1 MTLSE
6 QLHSLINSTGSIS
19 NGPFLQSSKNF
30 QHGPALKDLIPD
42 VLCQGFYNLQTDEI
56 DPKKM
61 VLYKHQE
68 EAILR
73 IVRED
78 RNVVISTGTGSG
90 KTKSFLIPI
99 LNYLLTQ
106 QENGELGPGVRAML
120 IYPMNALV
128 NDQTR
133 LLRKILDGQSI
144 TFGSFTGETKESQKD
159 AEDLYCKKGIRVQS
173 NELIS
178 REKMR
183 ESPPNILI
191 TNYAM
196 LEHIIIK
203 PENNRIIFGEPG
215 KNDWK
220 YVVLDEAH
228 VYTGAKGSE
237 VSLLMRRLRAVLQR
251 DELRFILASATL
263 GSDTEQ
269 ESVVKFANE
278 LCGCEKVRFEKD
290 DIIHAHMLDIYPNGS
305 DDIPIDFYR
314 EISKL
319 EDKSKDPDHFEY
331 LCRGYISKQGFDASL
346 GFRSSLFD
354 ILSKDRRL
362 YRLLEYLRDEPQ
374 NVDDVAEHMGLSRD
388 DLFVVVKVLS
398 MAYKDGL
405 KLFDSKYH
413 LFIRSLDSLY
423 ITLKPDYHLSL
434 SPSKFHTSKTDGRD
448 YKCFNICT
456 CVNCNGLYIIGTFNG
471 AYFSQAS
478 SSSSEP
484 QRVSSFAVLGD
495 QEFPDPNS
503 PNNYVLCSICGRVGD
518 PSVPCPDHGPM
529 FSNRIYMVK
538 EEGDKV
544 CDCFF
549 CNQRDTRR
557 GLLRHFYLGHEAAT
571 SVIATSLYDELCNV
585 SGGDCRFLTF
595 SDSRQNAAYFAT
607 YMDNTHRNLLM
618 HRIMYDVVEDEYDV
632 LRGKG
637 LALDKFRMRLEGEI
651 RRHFGD
657 EFDSK
662 AESWITVLED
672 CAKHNSNRSLENK
685 GILFYEVNEI
695 PSELVDDYGFT
706 AEDAYQFFNV
716 LIKYV
721 RDKTSILIEDSAA
734 NALSSRIY
742 YKGDLLPITIN
753 GDGVSAKF
761 LTERVRKFIAYF
773 IGNDR
778 VDDFVKKLF
787 WSEYFERDSHIGFRL
802 DPKKLVVRSKD
813 TRYVCTKCK
822 KTFPFSCRGRCINC
836 NESSLEEVPNTSDP
850 DDSYLY
856 LYKNMALRRL
866 RIKEHTAQL
875 ISSKAEEYQ
884 SQFIDKTL
892 DALSC
897 STTFEMGVDIGELNT
912 VFLRNMPPTPSNYI
926 QRAGRAGR
934 SSTSSSYTVTF
945 CKNSPHDFYYFNHPK
960 DMIMGNVPVPNI
972 KPDNPKIAIRHI
984 FATAMAYYWREVYP
998 IRGSVRTVDALMD
1011 TMDDFTSYLRSNPED
1026 LKKFLMEFVPTIIQ
1040 EYKGTEESGVDPK
1053 DPTLIDIGLS
1063 TSAWMRNLI
1072 DSNVGRLSVASQE
1085 YHEDMK
1091 QLDDSTLSQKT
1102 IDAVRNQINKE
1113 TALDFLSRKNIIP
1126 KYGFP
1131 VDLVELRTANRTA
1144 TEELNLSRDLT
1155 LAISEYAPGSQIIAN
1170 GSLITSRYVKHV
1182 PTRDL
1187 PRYYY
1192 RTCLNCGTVSIVFDT
1207 AMTKEE
1213 SEAKLNVCR
1222 SCSTPLSGKIKNFII
1237 PRFGFLYDKDE
1248 IRNVVNSKP
1257 VRTYSGEIF
1266 YRSRDDLSSTEF
1278 TVGNECILV
1287 SYSPNDELVAINSTP
1302 ELFICNKCGYGV
1314 VGTTPSKHQTPYGA
1328 ECDGKIKP
1336 QALGHVFRTD
1346 VVILDFASFHDS
1358 GMNLDAALSVL
1369 YALIEGMSNEFSI
1382 DRRDISG
1389 CLYTDGHNFRF
1400 VFFDMTP
1407 GGAGYVKILKENS
1420 GDNIRRTIQKGLEI
1434 VNSCN
1439 CGGAGGNTV
1448 CFSCLLNYYNQRYQD
1463 KMTRRAAID
1472 WLSSL
1477 EIDS

>member
-1 MTLSE
+1 
-6 QLHSLINSTGSIS
+6 
-19 NGPFLQSSKNF
+19 
-30 QHGPALKDLIPD
+30 
-42 VLCQGFYNLQTDEI
+42 
-56 DPKKM
+56 M

-73 IVRED
+73 IVQDD

-99 LNYLLTQ
+99 LNYLLVQ
-106 QENGELGPGVRAML
+106 QEKGELGPGVRAML

-133 LLRKILDGQSI
+133 LLRKILDGQNI

-159 AEDLYCKKGIRVQS
+159 AEDFYHKKGIEVQS

-178 REKMR
+178 RERMR

-203 PENNRIIFGEPG
+203 PENNRVIFGEPG
-215 KNDWK
+215 KNNWK

-228 VYTGAKGSE
+228 VYSGAKGSE

-263 GSDTEQ
+263 GSDVEQ

-278 LCGCEKVRFEKD
+278 LCGCENVKFEKED
-290 DIIHAHMLDIYPNGS
+290 VIHAHMLDIYPRGS
-305 DDIPIDFYR
+305 EDIPLEFYR
-314 EISKL
+314 EISNL
-319 EDKSKDPDHFEY
+319 EEISKDSEHLEY
-331 LCRGYISKQGFDASL
+331 LCSNYISKQGFDVSL
-346 GFRSSLFD
+346 GFRSALFD

-362 YRLLEYLRDEPQ
+362 YCLLEYLRDEPQ
-374 NVDDVAEHMGLSRD
+374 SVDDVAEHMGLCQE

-398 MAYKDGL
+398 MAYKGGL

-413 LFIRSLDSLY
+413 LFVKSLDSLY

-434 SPSKFHTSKTDGRD
+434 SPSKFHTSQTDGRD
-448 YKCFNICT
+448 YKYFNICT
-456 CVNCNGLYIIGTFNG
+456 CVNCNGLYLVGAVKG
-471 AYFSQAS
+471 AYFSQTS
-478 SSSSEP
+478 STNPES
-484 QRVSSFAVLGD
+484 QNVSSFAVLGD
-495 QEFPDPNS
+495 QEFPDPAS
-503 PNNYVLCSICGRVGD
+503 PHNYVLCSICGRIGS
-518 PSVPCPDHGPM
+518 PSVPCPDHGSM
-529 FSNRIYMVK
+529 FSNRVYMVK

-571 SVIATSLYDELCNV
+571 SVIATSLYDELCKV
-585 SGGDCRFLTF
+585 RGGDCRFLTF

-607 YMDNTHRNLLM
+607 YMDNTHTNLLM
-618 HRIMYDVVEDEYDV
+618 HRIMYDVVQDEHDI
-632 LRGKG
+632 LCGKG

-657 EFDSK
+657 DFDSK
-662 AESWITVLED
+662 AESWLTVLQD
-672 CAKHNSNRSLENK
+672 CAKHNSGRSLENK
-685 GILFYEVNEI
+685 GVLFYEVNEI

-761 LTERVRKFIAYF
+761 LTEKVRKFIAYF

-778 VDDFVKKLF
+778 VDEFVKKLF
-787 WSEYFERDSHIGFRL
+787 WCDCFVRDKSIGYRL
-802 DPKKLVVRSKD
+802 DPKRLVVRSKD
-813 TRYVCTKCK
+813 IRYVCTRCK

-836 NESSLEEVPNTSDP
+836 NEDSLEEVSNAPDPN
-850 DDSYLY
+850 DSYLY

-875 ISSKAEEYQ
+875 ASSKAEEYQ
-884 SQFIDKTL
+884 SQFIEKDL

-945 CKNSPHDFYYFNHPK
+945 CKNSPHDSYYFNHPK
-960 DMIMGNVPVPNI
+960 DMIMGKVPVPNI
-972 KPDNPKIAIRHI
+972 KPDNPKIVIRHI
-984 FATAMAYYWREVYP
+984 FATAMAYYWKEIYP
-998 IRGSVRTVDALMD
+998 TRGSVRTVDVLMEIL
-1011 TMDDFTSYLRSNPED
+1011 DDFTSYLRSGPEE
-1026 LKKFLMEFVPTIIQ
+1026 LKRFLMEFVPASIQ
-1040 EYKGTEESGVDPK
+1040 EYKGTEEPGADPD

-1063 TSAWMRNLI
+1063 TSAWIRNLI
-1072 DSNVGRLSVASQE
+1072 DSDIGRLAIARQE
-1085 YHEDMK
+1085 YREDMK
-1091 QLDDSTLSQKT
+1091 QLDESVLGKKT

-1113 TALDFLSRKNIIP
+1113 AALDFLSRKNIIP

-1144 TEELNLSRDLT
+1144 VEELNLSRDLT

-1192 RTCLNCGTVSIVFDT
+1192 RSCPNCGTVSIVFDT
-1207 AMTKEE
+1207 AMTCKEAE
-1213 SEAKLNVCR
+1213 VKLNVCR
-1222 SCSTPLSGKIKNFII
+1222 SCGTPLSGKVNNFII

-1248 IRNVVNSKP
+1248 IRDVVNSKP
-1257 VRTYSGEIF
+1257 IRTYSGEIF
-1266 YRSRDDLSSTEF
+1266 YRSRDDLSSTEYI
-1278 TVGNECILV
+1278 VGKESIFL
-1287 SYSPNDELVAINSTP
+1287 SYSPDDELVAINSTP
-1302 ELFICNKCGYGV
+1302 ELRICSKCGYGV
-1314 VGTTPSKHQTPYGA
+1314 LGTVPSKHRTPYGV
-1328 ECDGKIKP
+1328 ECDGKIIP

-1358 GMNLDAALSVL
+1358 GMNRDAALSVL

-1389 CLYTDGHNFRF
+1389 CLYTDGNNFRF

-1407 GGAGYVKILKENS
+1407 GGAGYVKILKEMA
-1420 GDNIRRTIQKGLEI
+1420 GDNIRRTVRKALEI
-1434 VNSCN
+1434 VSSCS
-1439 CGGAGGNTV
+1439 CGGAEGNTV

-1463 KMTRRAAID
+1463 KMTRKAAID
-1472 WLSSL
+1472 WLNSL
-1477 EIDS
+1477 EIDP